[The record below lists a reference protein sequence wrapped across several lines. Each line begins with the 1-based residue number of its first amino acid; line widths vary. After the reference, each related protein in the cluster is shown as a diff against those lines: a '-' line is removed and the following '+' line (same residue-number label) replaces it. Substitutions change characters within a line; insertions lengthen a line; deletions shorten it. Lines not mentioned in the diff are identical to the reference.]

1 MHNDQITTFNRLRPD
16 MVRAIREVFD
26 DAVSEL
32 ERRRGS
38 EGAPLPETMRAEVA
52 RRLVELARHGESDTE
67 RLRRAAIDGICG

>member
-1 MHNDQITTFNRLRPD
+1 
-16 MVRAIREVFD
+16 VFD

-38 EGAPLPETMRAEVA
+38 GTAPLPEATRAEVA

>member
-38 EGAPLPETMRAEVA
+38 GTAPLPEAMRAEVA
-52 RRLVELARHGESDTE
+52 RRLVELARHGESDHE
-67 RLRRAAIDGICG
+67 RLRRAAIEGVCG

>member
-26 DAVSEL
+26 DAVTEL

-38 EGAPLPETMRAEVA
+38 GTAPLPEATRAEVA

>member
-1 MHNDQITTFNRLRPD
+1 MHNDQITTFNTLRPD

-38 EGAPLPETMRAEVA
+38 GTTPLPDTMRAELA
-52 RRLVELARHGESDTE
+52 RRLVELARHGESDAE

>member
-38 EGAPLPETMRAEVA
+38 GTTPLPDTKRAEVA

-67 RLRRAAIDGICG
+67 RLRRAAMDGICG

>member
-1 MHNDQITTFNRLRPD
+1 MHNDQITTFNTLRPD

-38 EGAPLPETMRAEVA
+38 GTTPQPDTLRAELS
-52 RRLVELARHGESDTE
+52 RRLVELARHGESDAE

>member
-32 ERRRGS
+32 ERRRGA
-38 EGAPLPETMRAEVA
+38 GTPPLPEAMRAELA
-52 RRLVELARHGESDTE
+52 RRLVDLARHGESDAE
-67 RLRRAAIDGICG
+67 RLRRAAIDGMCG